1 MITVA
6 LPTSRT
12 WSEKPDVLCALAMQG
27 RPSQRIT
34 GWSCSV
40 HGVDGFVVHRAETPH
55 QWRVS
60 HIATGR
66 GCPESLADSREAA
79 IRAAERAIAA
89 EARLKGC
96 GSDLKRFLRACLFH
110 EAQSLLRYEEA
121 AAEAEGVLS

>member
-1 MITVA
+1 MITVT
-6 LPTSRT
+6 LPPSRV
-12 WSEKPDVLCALAMQG
+12 WSERPDVLCALAMQG
-27 RPSQRIT
+27 RPSQRMT

-79 IRAAERAIAA
+79 IRAAERVIAA
-89 EARLKGC
+89 EARRKGY
-96 GSDLKRFLRACLFH
+96 SRDVERFLRACIW
-110 EAQSLLRYEEA
+110 EETNSLLRYEA
-121 AAEAEGVLS
+121 AVEAEGVRS